1 MNKES
6 YDKFYSYLCEVV
18 RYYQEHK
25 TLRNFSLLAKKWR
38 CKAITQDLFYLYD
51 LHRIE
56 YPCVPSKDT
65 ADLIRDILA
74 EKDNKPR
81 KKKPFNEDDFVAWE
95 RNGFRSVAHIR
106 SDGLFSICLNYR
118 GRKDEVNRLWEVDEL
133 PNDVALEKANMS
145 DIKRLALHLIKD
157 CYKENI

>member
-6 YDKFYSYLCEVV
+6 YDKFYYYLCDVV
-18 RYYQEHK
+18 RLYQ
-25 TLRNFSLLAKKWR
+25 TNNSLRNFSILAKKWK
-38 CKAITQDLFYLYD
+38 CKSITKDLFYEFN
-51 LHRIE
+51 LHKIKSPALPHRAVSDI
-56 YPCVPSKDT
+56 
-65 ADLIRDILA
+65 IRNKLA
-74 EKDNKPR
+74 ERDAIQHQTTRFK
-81 KKKPFNEDDFVAWE
+81 EDDFVAWE
-95 RNGFRSVAHIR
+95 NNGFRSVAHVR

-118 GRKDEVNRLWEVDEL
+118 GREDEVNRLWEVDEL